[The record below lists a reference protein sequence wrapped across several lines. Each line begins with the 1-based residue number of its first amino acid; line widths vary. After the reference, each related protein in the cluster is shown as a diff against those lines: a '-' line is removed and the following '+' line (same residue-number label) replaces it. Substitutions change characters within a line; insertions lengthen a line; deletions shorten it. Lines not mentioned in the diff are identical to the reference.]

1 MKKHSFAHG
10 NFSVRIAWRKETGTA
25 GPDSTYQTF
34 FGAKFWL
41 KDRADAEIVALQAP
55 RSAFEPA
62 DLLQKLARSMREE
75 PQLRKASNRDR
86 KASLVD
92 RFP

>member
-1 MKKHSFAHG
+1 MTKG
-10 NFSVRIAWRKETGTA
+10 DR
-25 GPDSTYQTF
+25 DSWSGQHLSNLF